1 MADEGLW
8 PNALYAK
15 GPFAASPRTRVRHAA
30 AMKVTYAGLF
40 HGSGERIVG
49 GGRLSWGRLLQ
60 GNRKKGLSAGSP
72 LTLRQGG
79 ASSGLLPW
87 LLRPL
92 YLNSKNFLLRERKAL
107 FAAAPLPRRVL
118 PVLLWQAGGER
129 LVGGES

>member
-1 MADEGLW
+1 
-8 PNALYAK
+8 
-15 GPFAASPRTRVRHAA
+15 RHAA
-30 AMKVTYAGLF
+30 AMEATYAGLF
-40 HGSGERIVG
+40 HGSSERIVG
-49 GGRLSWGRLLQ
+49 GGSWGRLVQ
-60 GNRKKGLSAGSP
+60 RNRKKSLSTGSP